1 MRVLIL
7 TAGYARRLRPL
18 TDHVP
23 KCLLQVAGTPI
34 LRRSLDHLVALGMK
48 ELVVVTG
55 HEAGKVR
62 DAITHWYPKLSVTF
76 IDNPDYLTTNNA
88 YSLLM
93 SRPALDGREFFLL
106 DGDILYDAGAMEK
119 LLAAGPDCLALRTG
133 ALGLEEVKVELDG
146 GGRIAAIGKEVPVP
160 SAAGESVGIQY
171 FSAATSTALYRALDQ
186 RVMAEGRVDE
196 YYEASFQQMIEG
208 GVHLRAIDIA
218 PFYAIEIDTRE
229 DLAAANETLLARASR
244 TDSAA
249 L

>member
-18 TDHVP
+18 TDHLP

-34 LRRSLDHLVALGMK
+34 LRRSLDHLVELGMS

-62 DAITHWYPKLSVTF
+62 DAIGHWYPRLPVTY

-106 DGDILYDAGAMEK
+106 DGDILYDAGAMER
-119 LLAAGPDCLALRTG
+119 LLDHGPDCLALRTG
-133 ALGLEEVKVELDG
+133 EIGMEEVKVEIDAT
-146 GGRIAAIGKEVPVP
+146 GRILGIGKEVPVP

-171 FSAATSTALYRALDQ
+171 FSAATSTALYRALHQ
-186 RVMAEGRVDE
+186 RVTEEGRVDE
-196 YYEASFQQMIEG
+196 YYEASFQQMIDG
-208 GVHLRAIDIA
+208 GVHLRALDIA
-218 PFYAIEIDTRE
+218 PFYAIEIDTRD